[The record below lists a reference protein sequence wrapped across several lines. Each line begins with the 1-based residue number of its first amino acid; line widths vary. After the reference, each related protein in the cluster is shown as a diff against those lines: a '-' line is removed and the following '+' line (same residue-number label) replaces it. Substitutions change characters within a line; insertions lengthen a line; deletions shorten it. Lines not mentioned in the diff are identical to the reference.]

1 MPGGR
6 IAGIMRPVARRKG
19 KSRRRIKDWQRRF
32 REEDITSLDA
42 DQTET
47 LQRDRVKLPPWRL
60 KEEMGQV
67 EAPKGPTDEGMVTGL
82 FPGCVQVRVGDEE
95 LLCRIAG
102 TFRPPKDISALAVG
116 DQVTI
121 VRARDEHVSGQG
133 DIDKD
138 RADGVLVSRRPRETV
153 LSRPQRRGRYDEVF
167 EKVVAANM
175 EVLLIVTSVR
185 QPRLRPGLVDR
196 FCIIAE
202 RGEMLPLVVFN
213 KIDLGEVDEAFAA
226 ELATGGIPTVR
237 CSALTGAGL
246 DDLRAALAGRRSILA
261 GASGVGKSAIVN
273 AIVPGADLPTRDEGR
288 ARAARHHRRHAPQAA
303 RRRAD
308 RGHAGRARAGAGD
321 GRRRADLV
329 LPRNG
334 RPGRGVQVQQLHAY
348 PRARLRGSLR
358 RRGRGNSP
366 PPIPRL
372 PAHPGNALTGT
383 GKNDAK

>member
-1 MPGGR
+1 MH
-6 IAGIMRPVARRKG
+6 PVARRKG

-67 EAPKGPTDEGMVTGL
+67 EAPEGPTDEGMVTGL

-102 TFRPPKDISALAVG
+102 TFRPPKGISALAVG

-153 LSRPQRRGRYDEVF
+153 LSRPQRIRAKGRGRYADEIF
-167 EKVVAANM
+167 EKVIAANM

-202 RGEMLPLVVFN
+202 RGEMHPLVVFN

-226 ELATGGIPTVR
+226 ELATGEIPTVR

-273 AIVPGADLPTRDEGR
+273 AIVPGANLPTREIRMKDERG
-288 ARAARHHRRHAPQAA
+288 RHATTATTLHELPGGGLIVDTPGVRELALEMDDAELTWYFPEMVALAGECKFNNCTHTHEPDCAVRSAA
-303 RRRAD
+303 EAGEIAPRRYH
-308 RGHAGRARAGAGD
+308 G
-321 GRRRADLV
+321 
-329 LPRNG
+329 
-334 RPGRGVQVQQLHAY
+334 Y
-348 PRARLRGSLR
+348 LRILET
-358 RRGRGNSP
+358 
-366 PPIPRL
+366 L
-372 PAHPGNALTGT
+372 
-383 GKNDAK
+383 